1 MKLPKKKKLFLPTI
15 FLYFVP
21 PQPPAG
27 SRTGGQTS
35 KKLP

>member
-1 MKLPKKKKLFLPTI
+1 MKLPKKLFLPTI

-21 PQPPAG
+21 PLQPPAG